1 MFGHR
6 TALVFSGIL
15 SMVFTQS
22 ALGPEANQLFQD
34 QTTVALAQ
42 KEAVERALIHAE
54 NTAPLGRFEGVVLSS
69 MDKFHPKMNLVR
81 LDGTEIDPGA
91 ARRLFADSRAVGSEP
106 PAVVGCYEV
115 ISARLKALECMEA
128 LKGSLD
134 PRSSRVYYVELGEEL
149 LPP

>member
-6 TALVFSGIL
+6 TALLFSGIL
-15 SMVFTQS
+15 SMLFTQS
-22 ALGPEANQLFQD
+22 ALGPEATQLFNEE
-34 QTTVALAQ
+34 TKTAMAP
-42 KEAVERALIHAE
+42 KESVERALLHS
-54 NTAPLGRFEGVVLSS
+54 NAPLGRFEGVVLAST
-69 MDKFHPKMNLVR
+69 DKFHPKMNLVR
-81 LDGTEIDPGA
+81 LDGTEIDPSA
-91 ARRLFADSRAVGSEP
+91 ARRLFADARELGSES

-115 ISARLKALECMEA
+115 VSSRLKALECMEA